1 MVIPCY
7 NEEEE
12 LQDTTYQLVTLLK
25 DLISEGL
32 VSNRSF
38 ILFVDDGSKD
48 STWKFFGGQS
58 QKYRYNWFEISGG
71 MLGIKMLF

>member
-1 MVIPCY
+1 MDEGNRYQPVLSMVVPCY
-7 NEEEE
+7 NEEEV
-12 LQDTTYQLVTLLK
+12 LQDTTDQLVSLLK

-48 STWKFFGGQS
+48 STWEIMKIS
-58 QKYRYNWFEISGG
+58 LIEYRIY
-71 MLGIKMLF
+71 LG